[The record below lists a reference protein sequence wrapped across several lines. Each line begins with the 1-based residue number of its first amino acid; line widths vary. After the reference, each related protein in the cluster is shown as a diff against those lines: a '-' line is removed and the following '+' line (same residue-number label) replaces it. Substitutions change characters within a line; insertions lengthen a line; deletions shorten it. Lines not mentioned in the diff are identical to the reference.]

1 MLILIQSTRACIFQ
15 EKNALGGRITTAAP
29 FLFNR
34 KNDYNNMRILS
45 DELYAR
51 VIKKLL
57 QNEDVALFQSL
68 VMAPK
73 AEQTADDE
81 IKTSEVKQ
89 WHTDELSQEQEQ
101 EQPV

>member
-1 MLILIQSTRACIFQ
+1 
-15 EKNALGGRITTAAP
+15 
-29 FLFNR
+29 
-34 KNDYNNMRILS
+34 MRLLS

-57 QNEDVALFQSL
+57 QNEDVALFQAL

-73 AEQTADDE
+73 AEPAANNNE
-81 IKTSEVKQ
+81 IKTSEVEQ
-89 WHTDELSQEQEQ
+89 WHTDELSQEQER

>member
-1 MLILIQSTRACIFQ
+1 MLRL
-15 EKNALGGRITTAAP
+15 
-29 FLFNR
+29 
-34 KNDYNNMRILS
+34 KNDYKRMRILS

-57 QNEDVALFQSL
+57 QNEDVALFQAL

-89 WHTDELSQEQEQ
+89 WDTDELKQEQER

>member
-1 MLILIQSTRACIFQ
+1 
-15 EKNALGGRITTAAP
+15 
-29 FLFNR
+29 
-34 KNDYNNMRILS
+34 MRLLS

-57 QNEDVALFQSL
+57 QNEDVALFQAL

-73 AEQTADDE
+73 AEPTANNNE
-81 IKTSEVKQ
+81 IKTREVQ
-89 WHTDELSQEQEQ
+89 ECHTDELKQEQER